1 MEKIMSRMIPL
12 LDWAK
17 EEFGEQAPS
26 ERILKKY
33 AKGKMMV
40 PPAIKVGRCWMV
52 DRNARFVGMLVEPKI
67 PTSASPR
74 LQRIIADG
82 R

>member
-1 MEKIMSRMIPL
+1 MSRMIPL
-12 LDWAK
+12 LVWAL

-26 ERILKKY
+26 ERLLKKY
-33 AKGKMMV
+33 AKGKMIA
-40 PPAIKVGRCWMV
+40 PPAVKVGRAWMV
-52 DRNARFVGMLVEPKI
+52 DKNARFVGVLAEHQLPLN
-67 PTSASPR
+67 ANPR

>member
-1 MEKIMSRMIPL
+1 MSRMIPL
-12 LDWAK
+12 MDWAR

-33 AKGKMMV
+33 AKGKMMA

-52 DRNARFVGMLVEPKI
+52 DRHARFVGMIAEPQI
-67 PTSASPR
+67 PVNASPK
-74 LQRIIADG
+74 LLRIIADG